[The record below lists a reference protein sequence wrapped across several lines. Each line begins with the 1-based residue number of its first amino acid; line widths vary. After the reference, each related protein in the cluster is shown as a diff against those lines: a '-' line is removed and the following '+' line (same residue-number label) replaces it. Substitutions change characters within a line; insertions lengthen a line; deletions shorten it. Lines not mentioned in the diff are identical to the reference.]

1 MNLIQTNQTSNL
13 INSQL
18 DPKSRTWVE
27 ISKSAILHNIK
38 QFKLVIGPNIQLAI
52 VAKSNAYGHGL
63 EQIAQIAQESEDAN
77 WVCIFSLYEGIVAR
91 NSGFKKNILV
101 LGHVDLDPELAI
113 INSID
118 LTVYD
123 FEFIQKLNDLGKKLN
138 IPAFIHIKIDTG
150 LSRLGIFPEEALE
163 LIKKTHNL
171 PFIKIR
177 GIFSHFAESDAKDQ
191 NFTHKQVTKFTCLLN
206 ELKKLKIH
214 IPFIHC
220 SNTTGIVRFSSCHF
234 TMSRTGGG
242 TYGLY
247 KSNEINELGQK
258 KHLINLKLALT
269 WKAKIMQI
277 KELPAGSYV
286 SYARTFVTYRKTKI
300 ALIPIG
306 YWDGYNRQ
314 LSNKGSVYIK
324 GIPAPVIG
332 RVCMN
337 VIIVDITEIQNVTLN
352 DEAILVGN
360 LPGINPDDIAQLT
373 GSINYE
379 ATTRINPT
387 IPRII
392 I

>member
-1 MNLIQTNQTSNL
+1 MNLIQTNQTTNL
-13 INSQL
+13 INTQL

-27 ISKSAILHNIK
+27 ISKPAILHNIN
-38 QFKLVIGPNIQLAI
+38 QFRQIIGPNIQLAV

-63 EQIAQIAQESEDAN
+63 EQITQIAQESENAN
-77 WVCIFSLYEGIVAR
+77 WLCIFSLYEGIIAR

-113 INSID
+113 LNSID
-118 LTVYD
+118 LTVFD
-123 FEFIQKLNDLGKKLN
+123 FEFLQKLNNLAQKLN
-138 IPAFIHIKIDTG
+138 LPAYVHVKVDTG
-150 LSRLGIFPEEALE
+150 LSRLGLFPHDALE
-163 LIKKTHNL
+163 LIKKAQNL

-191 NFTHKQVTKFTCLLN
+191 NFTHRQVNKFTWLLN
-206 ELKKLKIH
+206 ELKKAKIQ

-220 SNTTGIVRFSSCHF
+220 SNTTGIVRFGSCHF
-234 TMSRTGGG
+234 TLTRTGGG

-247 KSNEINELGQK
+247 KSTEINELGQK

-314 LSNKGSVYIK
+314 LSNKGCVYIK
-324 GIPAPVIG
+324 GIAAPIVG

-337 VIIVDITEIQNVTLN
+337 VIIVDITDIQNVTLS
-352 DEAILVGN
+352 DEAILLGN

-387 IPRII
+387 ISRII